1 MDSKPGFRSTELWMT
16 GLFSALA
23 GAYGLDSPNPTVQA
37 AAVLA
42 IGFMGGMYALSRGR
56 VKGGSQ

>member
-1 MDSKPGFRSTELWMT
+1 MDKPGFRSTELWMT

-23 GAYGLDSPNPTVQA
+23 GAYGLDNANPTVQA

-42 IGFMGGMYALSRGR
+42 IGFMGGMYALSRGKA
-56 VKGGSQ
+56 KGGAQ